1 MSTTTPLTPEVVA
14 ACVMRAAEIGPSLG
28 DLIARYHRRDLPN
41 DPDTS
46 RALQDAG
53 MAIIPGVRLEA
64 AVETAMWA
72 HAAKPEQF
80 AGFVVDVS
88 TDGRA
93 NVPVDVGGTR
103 IPHQPTTIP
112 HQPTTIP
119 HQPTT
124 NPPRSFTTT
133 DGRSYRERS
142 VRSLI
147 GASLPTPEACQAAV
161 NVLHEA
167 LRHGISDATL
177 WELSH
182 IAVWESLEA
191 ARTALRAIQSG
202 APIPSTRTQAA
213 PAADPASEWSDE
225 IDWTDGDGADF
236 RPASGANTLPAAR
249 SYAGVAQLALI

>member
-103 IPHQPTTIP
+103 IPHESTTIP
-112 HQPTTIP
+112 HQPN
-119 HQPTT
+119 T
-124 NPPRSFTTT
+124 NPLLSFTTT
-133 DGRSYRERS
+133 DGRSYSERS

-167 LRHGISDATL
+167 LRHGVTDNEL

-182 IAVWESLEA
+182 IAVWQSLAA
-191 ARTALRAIQSG
+191 ARTALHAIQSG
-202 APIPSTRTQAA
+202 APIPTTMTQAA
-213 PAADPASEWSDE
+213 PAADRAAEWSDE
-225 IDWTDGDGADF
+225 IDWTDDDDDF
-236 RPASGANTLPAAR
+236 RPASAAR
-249 SYAGVAQLALI
+249 TAHSYAGVAQLALI